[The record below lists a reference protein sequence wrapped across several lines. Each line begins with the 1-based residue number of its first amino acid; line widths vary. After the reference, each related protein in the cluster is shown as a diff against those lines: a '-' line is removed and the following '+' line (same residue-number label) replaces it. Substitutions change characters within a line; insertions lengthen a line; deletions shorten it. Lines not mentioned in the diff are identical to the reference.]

1 MVVKKAEAT
10 VITTVL
16 LILLVLASIVI
27 VWQVINR
34 TVSEGSKKIQQQS
47 QCLDLVLDVTKIDLA
62 SDDITIRPSKKI
74 NGYKVYVNGK
84 EAAPEGGEVN
94 VLATTTIKSRIDIKA
109 GDEIEV
115 IGKLGEVYC
124 TGGTK
129 KLAEN

>member
-16 LILLVLASIVI
+16 LILLVLATIVI

-47 QCLDLVLDVTKIDLA
+47 QCLDLVMDITKIDVKLNT
-62 SDDITIRPSKKI
+62 ITIRPSKKI
-74 NGYKVYVNGK
+74 EGYKLYVNGK
-84 EAAPEGGEVN
+84 EAAPEGKEVN
-94 VLATTTIKSRIDIKA
+94 VLGTVTTNSTIDINA
-109 GDEIEV
+109 GDEVEA

-124 TGGTK
+124 VGGTK

>member
-16 LILLVLASIVI
+16 LILLVLATIVI

-47 QCLDLVLDVTKIDLA
+47 QCLDLIMDLTKIDVKLNT
-62 SDDITIRPSKKI
+62 ITIRPSKKI
-74 NGYKVYVNGK
+74 EGYRLYVNGK
-84 EAAPEGGEVN
+84 EAAPEGKEVN
-94 VLATTTIKSRIDIKA
+94 ALNTVTTNSTIDINA